1 MEKKTVLIIDDSYSM
16 RNLLK
21 KALKEANYEI
31 VGEAKN
37 GAEGISFYFDR
48 KPDIVTMDINMPIMS
63 GIEATKEILK
73 KDPFAKIIII
83 TGDENKEK
91 KDQLIS
97 IGAIEYIKKPFQ
109 ANALLVKL
117 EKIFEKEESIKEV
130 TKKMIEAKKNEENQI
145 IVIKN
150 NNDLDDELLNENT
163 IPIIVDEIEIN
174 IPSVNRKIKNSEEEI
189 KESIKIANEEN
200 QKIKEIFKRSD
211 FKNYEEIDEKN
222 YLRDEINLRNK
233 EKQQILQQKE
243 DKIENKIIN
252 IRPPRTRFL
261 ENENIEQPESNNSKD
276 KIYNIDNKGNLF
288 NKIKQN
294 LFKIKGGKK
303 DE

>member
-189 KESIKIANEEN
+189 KESIEIANEEN

>member
-130 TKKMIEAKKNEENQI
+130 TEKMIEAKKNEENQI